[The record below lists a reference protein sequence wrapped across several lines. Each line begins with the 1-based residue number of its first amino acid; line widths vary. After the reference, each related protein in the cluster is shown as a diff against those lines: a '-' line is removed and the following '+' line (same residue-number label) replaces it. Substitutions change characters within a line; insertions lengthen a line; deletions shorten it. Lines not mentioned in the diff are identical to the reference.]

1 MAEYKIEASIVI
13 PFRNA
18 RFTLERCLNSILR
31 CNADNIEII
40 AVNDGSTD
48 ESQAICRK
56 FPCRVISLDKNYGQ
70 AHARNIGAQ
79 SAKGTYL
86 IFMDADVE
94 IIERNTIAA
103 VIDFL
108 KNNKDFVAVQGI
120 YSLES
125 SQRTFLSIYKHLY
138 ICYIQE
144 SQPYGIGDFSGFF
157 VCINKD
163 SFLSCGGFNETLRAS
178 ANEDTEFGL
187 RLLSKGYKF
196 FTDKKIK
203 VRHNH
208 GYSFKA
214 FIKMEYFR
222 SLNQA
227 IMLLTNIFRNNKMCV
242 ASQIGYK
249 CNNFYFSLAIV
260 FLWYGAFFILPQKIL
275 VSTLLFFIF
284 LAVNMGFICFIR
296 QRKGYGLAF
305 LSCLFLF
312 FDLSVCLAGVMNGL
326 INFVFRKERI

>member
-1 MAEYKIEASIVI
+1 MADYKIESSIVI

-18 RFTLERCLNSILR
+18 ASTLERCLNSILR
-31 CNADNIEII
+31 CDVGNIEII

-48 ESQAICRK
+48 ESQAICQK

-79 SAKGTYL
+79 SAKGTY
-86 IFMDADVE
+86 IVFMDADVE
-94 IIERNTIAA
+94 IIERDTIVT

-108 KNNKDFVAVQGI
+108 KSHKDFVAVQGV
-120 YSLES
+120 YSFES

-144 SQPYGIGDFSGFF
+144 RQPYGIGDFSGFF

-163 SFLSCGGFNETLRAS
+163 IFFDCGGFNEALRAS

-187 RLLSKGYKF
+187 RLIAKGYKF

-203 VRHNH
+203 LRHNH

-227 IMLLTNIFRNNKMCV
+227 IILLSNIFRNNKMCV
-242 ASQIGYK
+242 ARQIGYK
-249 CNNFYFSLAIV
+249 CNNFYFSLAMV
-260 FLWYGAFFILPQKIL
+260 LLWYGAFFILPQKIL
-275 VSTLLFFIF
+275 VSMLLFLLF
-284 LAVNMGFICFIR
+284 LAVNMGFIYFIK

-305 LSCLFLF
+305 LSSLFLF
-312 FDLSVCLAGVMNGL
+312 FDLSVCLAGAMNGL
-326 INFVFRKERI
+326 INFVFKKERI